1 LSIPERF
8 IMSWLEGIHGNGLC
22 TMRMIPSPRT
32 TQGSSGMAAIETE
45 NCLRLGTFG
54 RKCHSKE
61 CHKSTA
67 DPRGPFQSVSRF
79 WLGKVFYFAVRSCLA
94 CAS

>member
-1 LSIPERF
+1 
-8 IMSWLEGIHGNGLC
+8 MSWLEGIHGNGLC

-32 TQGSSGMAAIETE
+32 AQGSSGMAAIETE

-54 RKCHSKE
+54 PKCHSKE

-67 DPRGPFQSVSRF
+67 DLTADLRDPFQSGSGF
-79 WLGKVFYFAVRSCLA
+79 WLGKIFYFAVRSCLA